1 MNEEHPAELPSAE
14 LQPAEAPSAEAQPVV
29 VQAADGQPAQQ
40 PQRNEPPRF
49 DPRRRMRELMAIPE
63 RDRSDAVWDEL
74 IELEIQT
81 APGNRALS
89 PNSNPGQQQPQQQF
103 RKPDQGKRQGQQQPR
118 GKSGK
123 RPFNNQNRRGP
134 GKLS

>member
-1 MNEEHPAELPSAE
+1 MNEEHPAELPSA
-14 LQPAEAPSAEAQPVV
+14 QVPPAEAQPVA
-29 VQAADGQPAQQ
+29 VQPADAQPAQQ

-81 APGNRALS
+81 APGNRAVS
-89 PNSNPGQQQPQQQF
+89 PNGNPNQQQPQQQF
-103 RKPDQGKRQGQQQPR
+103 RKQDQGKRQGQQQPR

-123 RPFNNQNRRGP
+123 RPFNQNRRGP

>member
-1 MNEEHPAELPSAE
+1 MNEEHPDELPSAE
-14 LQPAEAPSAEAQPVV
+14 LPPAEAQPVV
-29 VQAADGQPAQQ
+29 VQAAEGQPAQQ

>member
-14 LQPAEAPSAEAQPVV
+14 LPPAEAQPVE
-29 VQAADGQPAQQ
+29 GQPAEGQPVQQ
-40 PQRNEPPRF
+40 APRNEPPRF

-89 PNSNPGQQQPQQQF
+89 PNSNPGQQQPRQQQQF

>member
-14 LQPAEAPSAEAQPVV
+14 LPPAEAQPVE
-29 VQAADGQPAQQ
+29 GQPAEGQPVQQ
-40 PQRNEPPRF
+40 APRNEPPRF
-49 DPRRRMRELMAIPE
+49 DPRRRMRELTAIPE

-89 PNSNPGQQQPQQQF
+89 PNSNPGQQQPQQQQQF
-103 RKPDQGKRQGQQQPR
+103 RKPDQAKRQGQQQPR